1 MSHSIHHS
9 IPNFTLL
16 QEWLHSPNPKGM
28 YLGYNLSWQMLLT
41 NLPTDRGY
49 VLSGQNRETVPVC
62 HSPGIAT
69 FPVTPHTL
77 RFACYS
83 MCGTFRCLGW
93 FGLCVHMTSNVRI
106 RHVWELSVL
115 PCLTGLE
122 DCPDS
127 T

>member
-1 MSHSIHHS
+1 
-9 IPNFTLL
+9 
-16 QEWLHSPNPKGM
+16 M
-28 YLGYNLSWQMLLT
+28 YLGYNLSWLMLLT
-41 NLPTDRGY
+41 NQPTDRGY

-69 FPVTPHTL
+69 FPVTPHVL
-77 RFACYS
+77 RLLLNQCAGRDLPLFV
-83 MCGTFRCLGW
+83 W
-93 FGLCVHMTSNVRI
+93 FGLGMHMTSNVRI

-122 DCPDS
+122 DCPES